1 MQQKCNTKAT
11 KRKLTYTSLI
21 FLTRSTKIAGVLW
34 IVLKLLMLFVNI
46 EWLRAIETGLGVL
59 LVVNFMLFIE
69 ESRNR
74 FAIIGNFMHDL
85 SGFLRD
91 LAKELDNK

>member
-1 MQQKCNTKAT
+1 MREMQQKCNTKAT
-11 KRKLTYTSLI
+11 KVKLSYTSLI
-21 FLTRSTKIAGVLW
+21 FLKIVGVLW
-34 IVLKLLMLFVNI
+34 IVLKLLMLFVDI

-59 LVVNFMLFIE
+59 LVVNFMLFVE

-74 FAIIGNFMHDL
+74 FAIIGNFMHDV

-91 LAKELDNK
+91 LAKELDK